1 MIEYYTIYITN
12 NHLFLRESQN
22 NIVSIVYSTYCC
34 INVFK
39 YSSTLSNLSELNF
52 CSLILQLIH
61 IQKGWWVVLSVP
73 QRFFFS
79 KLSKVLEMNDW
90 FWNWMIVDPV
100 WPCSSA
106 PPPGT
111 GGNVSRTPARR
122 GRGWRGRARSTSTS
136 SPTRATTGSGVRVSR
151 SKWN

>member
-1 MIEYYTIYITN
+1 MVSFSSISSSGLLQTKVFVLKYHLAAKRQTIEFLESFSNVVIEYYTIYITN

-61 IQKGWWVVLSVP
+61 IQKGW
-73 QRFFFS
+73 
-79 KLSKVLEMNDW
+79 
-90 FWNWMIVDPV
+90 
-100 WPCSSA
+100 
-106 PPPGT
+106 
-111 GGNVSRTPARR
+111 
-122 GRGWRGRARSTSTS
+122 
-136 SPTRATTGSGVRVSR
+136 
-151 SKWN
+151 